1 MIEKEG
7 SSNRSDGMLPA
18 RRCVVG
24 RRDDVDGLITIRRWF
39 VVVLLRRTFVV
50 VVDVVVDGSVKVI
63 SRVIDAEVVG
73 AMMMIVVVVG

>member
-1 MIEKEG
+1 
-7 SSNRSDGMLPA
+7 MLPA

-50 VVDVVVDGSVKVI
+50 VLLRRTFVVVVVVVDGSVKVI